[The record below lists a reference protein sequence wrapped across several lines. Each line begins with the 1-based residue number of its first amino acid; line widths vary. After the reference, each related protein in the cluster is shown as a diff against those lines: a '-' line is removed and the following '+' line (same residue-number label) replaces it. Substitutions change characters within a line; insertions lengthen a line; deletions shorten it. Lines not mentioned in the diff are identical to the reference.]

1 MFAFQFVNSY
11 CALLYVGFWLR
22 DINRLRQLVMMM
34 MMVKQFVAQIVEMYQ
49 PVLMRWLKDRNDKK
63 NVRDQR
69 ICVTAGRCASTSL
82 LFRLS
87 EKNNLVIDALFVLV
101 RTFRLPETNNYFP

>member
-63 NVRDQR
+63 NVRER
-69 ICVTAGRCASTSL
+69 HKTSL
-82 LFRLS
+82 
-87 EKNNLVIDALFVLV
+87 
-101 RTFRLPETNNYFP
+101 

>member
-63 NVRDQR
+63 NVRDTDTEHIYSIGSCR
-69 ICVTAGRCASTSL
+69 IEPRK
-82 LFRLS
+82 FRL
-87 EKNNLVIDALFVLV
+87 A
-101 RTFRLPETNNYFP
+101 ETCNE

>member
-1 MFAFQFVNSY
+1 MQYYPLVLYSGVPIVASFAYEFLAKALNDFEEHPTPVRKKNALIIKMFAFQFVNSY

-49 PVLMRWLKDRNDKK
+49 PVLMRWLK
-63 NVRDQR
+63 
-69 ICVTAGRCASTSL
+69 
-82 LFRLS
+82 
-87 EKNNLVIDALFVLV
+87 
-101 RTFRLPETNNYFP
+101 